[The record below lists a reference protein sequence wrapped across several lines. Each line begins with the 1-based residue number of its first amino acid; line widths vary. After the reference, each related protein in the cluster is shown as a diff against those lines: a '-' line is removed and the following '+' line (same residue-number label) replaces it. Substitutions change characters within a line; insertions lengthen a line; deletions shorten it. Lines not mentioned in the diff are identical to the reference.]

1 MGSEEHKKGP
11 PPDGGEDQ
19 DFAVHNFLL
28 QRPYGRFRRPLELR
42 DAHELLYAGGRGEE
56 VEASMEGQG
65 QMRGMS
71 KFFALRASPPGH
83 PELVLACLLACLPAC
98 LPACLL
104 TVRGPELVPKVFIL
118 GPVGAVLGLLWG
130 PLGGLLGPCWGS
142 LVPSWALLGSQWQQT
157 RVAPISLAP
166 LRGRKVAFRRRL
178 GPS

>member
-1 MGSEEHKKGP
+1 MAPTPPTVISGP
-11 PPDGGEDQ
+11 
-19 DFAVHNFLL
+19 
-28 QRPYGRFRRPLELR
+28 R
-42 DAHELLYAGGRGEE
+42 AHGPHATPKNSSR
-56 VEASMEGQG
+56 S
-65 QMRGMS
+65 RIPTS
-71 KFFALRASPPGH
+71 H